1 MAFSRTGPPSS
12 PSWRSR
18 GRGRRTPSHS
28 GYSICAPGPAG
39 KDVASYAAGEP
50 KFGASIRSSSGWASQ
65 RVRRRASAAFE
76 GFGTGGHGSS
86 LLHCQQ
92 GGADWERSV
101 LCRGPQRDAG
111 CSKAGS
117 CRREVGAEDLE
128 GCNTLGQP
136 PTQRRRQRQ
145 EGRWKERETKGWQAE
160 GRRKRRSKGGG
171 EGLLE
176 ERRSPEGGSTEVP
189 CEEVRPTEMTEE
201 LRGQR
206 NAGLLMGGSAGGA
219 VDPQVQL
226 EPLRDG
232 FLKEASQ
239 QEVSQVNEE
248 AAMTPLVS
256 PVCRTLREFGGSL
269 MSHVHLLK
277 HCKSWSMVTDAFDR
291 NLFSVD
297 STGTHVGQLTLPP
310 PEWVALTDL
319 ALQDLA
325 DEPEGEN
332 SERLVNLVKSQL
344 ERFGI
349 WDEVVTPIS
358 FAEFFTSK
366 KVDYQ
371 GEEIRVAQ
379 YVVWEAVSNSFPME
393 VGKLDLLDFC
403 SLGTHYY
410 VSHFEEFLVDPS
422 AQRQVKPPKVMV
434 DDSQW
439 AEVCRGLIDRGVCE
453 VWPVDELHHIG
464 GAPLLN
470 GLFAVG
476 KGEFVGSLETQRL
489 IMNLIPTNSIALSI
503 QGDLPTLPMV
513 SGLGGILLEEGKP

>member
-1 MAFSRTGPPSS
+1 MVREMLASLGWFCG
-12 PSWRSR
+12 WRR
-18 GRGRRTPSHS
+18 G
-28 GYSICAPGPAG
+28 
-39 KDVASYAAGEP
+39 
-50 KFGASIRSSSGWASQ
+50 
-65 RVRRRASAAFE
+65 
-76 GFGTGGHGSS
+76 
-86 LLHCQQ
+86 
-92 GGADWERSV
+92 
-101 LCRGPQRDAG
+101 
-111 CSKAGS
+111 
-117 CRREVGAEDLE
+117 
-128 GCNTLGQP
+128 
-136 PTQRRRQRQ
+136 
-145 EGRWKERETKGWQAE
+145 
-160 GRRKRRSKGGG
+160 
-171 EGLLE
+171 
-176 ERRSPEGGSTEVP
+176 
-189 CEEVRPTEMTEE
+189 
-201 LRGQR
+201 
-206 NAGLLMGGSAGGA
+206 
-219 VDPQVQL
+219 PQVQL

-513 SGLGGILLEEGKP
+513 SGLGGILLEEGETLITSSEDIRCFFYLFAIPKQWKKYMGFNKAVPMGLVPQHLAGRSCVLVARVLPMGFSNSVAIAQHSWPPQMWEVGVPSLGVGSSDGTEQ